1 MDSRSLVA
9 AFLARW
15 RVQDVEMTLE
25 YTNEDIVYALY
36 ISDTAL
42 PYGGET
48 RGKANIR
55 NVLYAIL
62 AEFDYLKYEP
72 TIVAVDGDVVR
83 AQVQFIYHHRLT
95 GENLAGSKRL
105 VFTVRDGLIVR
116 IEEYHDAGMVEAFM
130 RLTAHRTRTNDLPA
144 PPELPKRADK
154 ASKPTVRPRRVLR
167 CL

>member
-1 MDSRSLVA
+1 
-9 AFLARW
+9 
-15 RVQDVEMTLE
+15 MTME
-25 YTNEDIVYALY
+25 YTNENIVYALY
-36 ISDTAL
+36 ISETAL

-62 AEFDYLKYEP
+62 AEFDYLMYEP

-95 GENLAGSKRL
+95 GENLSGSKRL

-116 IEEYHDAGMVEAFM
+116 IEEFHDAGMVEAFM
-130 RLTAHRTRTNDLPA
+130 RLTAHRARTNDVPA

-154 ASKPTVRPRRVLR
+154 GSKPAARPRRVLR